1 MSQSVDFGEPIAI
14 SLPGQTGHMG
24 GRRWGTGPA
33 ALVFVH
39 ANGFCGSTYA
49 PILAPLAQELAG
61 CSVVSLDLRGHG
73 RTTLP
78 ADPDRQDRWTI
89 HRDDLAAAITAL
101 PGGLAPEG
109 AVLAG
114 HSMGGTSGLLAA
126 GAGLVPDVRQ
136 LVLFDPVFAP
146 RAFYLYA
153 RAPWVF
159 ALWRRHFPMSAG
171 ALRRRR
177 QFESREAAASGWTG
191 RGAFRTWQPGFLE
204 GYCQDGLRPLPA
216 GGFTLA
222 CAPEFEAA
230 CFAGQRHDPH
240 GALKRLTIPLR
251 VLRAEHHSTLRGSQI
266 GAFTQA
272 GARVE
277 TIAGASHFLPME
289 QPDLCR
295 SVLAEAISPPPER

>member
-1 MSQSVDFGEPIAI
+1 MSPTPDFGAPLAI
-14 SLPGQTGHMG
+14 SLSGQTGHVG
-24 GRRWGTGPA
+24 GRRWGSGPA
-33 ALVFVH
+33 ALVFLH

-49 PILAPLAQELAG
+49 PLLAPLAQGLAG
-61 CSVVSLDLRGHG
+61 HSVVSLDLRGHG
-73 RTTLP
+73 LTTLP

-89 HRDDLAAAITAL
+89 HRDDIASALDAL
-101 PGGLAPEG
+101 PGGLAPGG

-114 HSMGGTSGLLAA
+114 HSMGGTSALLAA
-126 GAGLVPDVRQ
+126 GAGLVPGVRE

-177 QFESREAAASGWTG
+177 EFGSRKAAAAGWQG
-191 RGAFRTWQPGFLE
+191 RGAFRTWQPGFLD

-216 GGFTLA
+216 GGFTLS

-240 GALKRLTIPLR
+240 GALQRLTIPLR
-251 VLRAEHHSTLRGSQI
+251 VLRAAQHSTLRASQI
-266 GAFTQA
+266 PAFTRA
-272 GARVE
+272 GAQVE
-277 TIAGASHFLPME
+277 TVAGASHFLPME

-295 SVLAEAISPPPER
+295 AALAAAIIPPPAP